1 MWYHHIGSISSCHSG
16 LWTPTLIHKK
26 VVVVELPYLLVLYL
40 FFFSPKVSAL
50 STDSDQYRHISTM
63 QDNSVALA
71 DSFAEQYASVMD
83 GLIADCNHLE
93 DRVAELENRL
103 QRAVQER
110 DAAAAERDATQHER
124 DQAVQD
130 LENIEGTFGDED
142 LREYCEVCNLS
153 LIHI

>member
-1 MWYHHIGSISSCHSG
+1 M
-16 LWTPTLIHKK
+16 
-26 VVVVELPYLLVLYL
+26 
-40 FFFSPKVSAL
+40 
-50 STDSDQYRHISTM
+50 STM

-71 DSFAEQYASVMD
+71 DSAAEQYASVMD
-83 GLIADCNHLE
+83 GLIADCNRLE

-130 LENIEGTFGDED
+130 LENIEGTFGDD
-142 LREYCEVCNLS
+142 GCV
-153 LIHI
+153 